1 MQNYL
6 HLETLKKIRLDWLLL
21 LSLSSFICFPL
32 KAQKLSSQAIFSNS
46 ETKITSANFINDLFL
61 DKNGLLWMATDQ
73 GIIRWDGVHQTIFND
88 APDQKKFR
96 LHGERF
102 VEIMED
108 ENQNIILSTATSPPS
123 FEQFN
128 LDTETSQLIDINA
141 IKTPNENLID
151 VCSLPG
157 KGVFI
162 AIHGR
167 RSIHIYQ
174 CLPQEGFV
182 EINSQRVNF
191 DLSPK
196 RKSYTTN
203 GTDHWIAIEN
213 QGVYRL
219 ANGTWKQAL
228 DFQNEDIPQPSKPKI
243 LHCDQAGNLWFNFRD
258 HLELWQAPA
267 GQLALEKI
275 ETPFTQI
282 IKSLREDRHHKL
294 VFIAGEYPAA
304 LSEIWQYNQGEW
316 LDMNWLTESF
326 PRASTLY
333 SNDFASSIFIATPS
347 NVHHIRQEQD
357 QVKSYLRR
365 TLKSDEWGTI
375 IKGINEDDQGQIYF
389 LSENDY
395 LFRYNPQGQKDSMH
409 PVLDTLRIN
418 ALSKDNF
425 YPFNCGG
432 ELIKDQK
439 GFFWFKI
446 CSRESFSG
454 ILIRF
459 DPRTEEWKFFPHRE
473 NIRSLDLEPGKGLW
487 IGHHDTE
494 NIGQLSFFD
503 FASESYIPLD
513 SLGIKC
519 RFSIPRYCYRGQDST
534 IWIGTTQGLAKV
546 DLKNKRFNLYHTE
559 NTTLPED
566 HIITIHQEAE
576 DLLLL
581 GTNGGG
587 LVFFQISNQDIT
599 VHNKEKGLANDN
611 VCGILPTGNGNYWLS
626 TFDGLSYFDRT
637 LGYFT
642 NFNTTSG
649 FNYNE
654 FNRYAFYKSRSGAFY
669 FGNLNGANSFYEADL
684 LENEEQNRVGLSALK
699 IYFGDNDSTIV
710 QTKGLRTLKNIVLP
724 YDFTYIQFD
733 LYHTDYLQKNG
744 QKVLTR
750 LAGYDSQWEA
760 IDPNIPLRYRNLRK
774 GIYPLYL
781 AAVQS
786 FPKNLPQDPILT
798 IEVKP
803 PFFLTWWF
811 ILSLAALLVGIFWF
825 WNKRRFNRLKEEEA
839 QKSETNLK
847 FAELELQAL
856 QAQLNPHFIF
866 NSLGAIQYFIK
877 TNEKEKADAYLTS
890 FARLMRLFLESSK
903 NKYITLAEEIEM
915 LRLYIQL
922 EQLRF
927 KNSFT
932 ASITLD
938 PELDPAQIYIPSLLL
953 QPFIENAINHGLFH
967 KEGPGNLA
975 LDFSPME
982 DEGLL
987 VTLED
992 NGIGREKAQEIKKR
1006 SVLNYKSRAMQ
1017 IIDERREVLSK
1028 VEDYHIDIEIKDL
1041 YHPNK
1046 NAAGT
1051 KVIIK
1056 IPEIE

>member
-1 MQNYL
+1 M
-6 HLETLKKIRLDWLLL
+6 ICLLFSSVQL
-21 LSLSSFICFPL
+21 L
-32 KAQKLSSQAIFSNS
+32 AQKLSSQAIFSNAD
-46 ETKITSANFINDLFL
+46 TKITSANFINDLYL

-73 GIIRWDGVHQTIFND
+73 GIIRWDGVHQTVFND
-88 APDQKKFR
+88 APDQKEFR

-102 VEIMED
+102 VKIMED
-108 ENQNIILSTATSPPS
+108 EDQNIILSTANSPPS

-128 LDTETSQLIDINA
+128 LDQETSQLIDLNTV
-141 IKTPNENLID
+141 KTPNENLID
-151 VCSLPG
+151 VCSLPEQ
-157 KGVFI
+157 GVFL
-162 AIHGR
+162 AIHGKA
-167 RSIHIYQ
+167 SVHIYQ
-174 CLPQEGFV
+174 FSRPEGFV
-182 EINSQRVNF
+182 EINSQQVDF

-196 RKSYTTN
+196 RKRYTTN
-203 GTDHWIAIEN
+203 GTEHWIAIEN

-219 ANGTWKQAL
+219 SDGNWEQAL
-228 DFQNEDIPQPSKPKI
+228 DFQAADMPQPSKPKI
-243 LHCDQAGNLWFNFRD
+243 LHCDRAGNLWFNFRD
-258 HLELWQAPA
+258 HLELWQAPP
-267 GQLALEKI
+267 GQLDLQKVK
-275 ETPFTQI
+275 TPFTKI
-282 IKSLREDRHHKL
+282 IKNLKEDRHNKL

-304 LSEIWQYNQGEW
+304 LAEIWQYRQGEW
-316 LDMNWLTESF
+316 EDMNWITENF

-347 NVHHIRQEQD
+347 NVHHIRQAQD

-365 TLKSDEWGTI
+365 TLKPDEWGTI
-375 IKGINEDDQGQIYF
+375 IKGINEDDQEQIYF

-395 LFRYNPQGQKDSMH
+395 LFRYNPREQKDSMH
-409 PVLDTLRIN
+409 PKVDTLRIKG
-418 ALSKDNF
+418 LSSKVFDSF
-425 YPFNCGG
+425 KCAG
-432 ELIKDQK
+432 ELLKDQK

-446 CSRESFSG
+446 CSRESYSG
-454 ILIRF
+454 ILVRF
-459 DPRTEEWKFFPHRE
+459 DPRTEKWKFFPNPN
-473 NIRSLDLEPGKGLW
+473 NIRTLDLEPGKGLW
-487 IGHHDTE
+487 IGHHDAD

-503 FASESYIPLD
+503 FATEKYLTLD
-513 SLGIKC
+513 SLGIQC
-519 RFSIPRYCYRGQDST
+519 RFSIPRYCYRGQDSI
-534 IWIGTTQGLAKV
+534 IWMGTTQGLVKV
-546 DLKNKRFNLYHTE
+546 DLANKDFELYNTE

-566 HIITIHQEAE
+566 HIITIHQESK

-587 LVFFQISNQDIT
+587 LVFFQISNQDIS
-599 VHNKEKGLANDN
+599 VYNKEKGLANDN

-626 TFDGLSYFDRT
+626 TFNGLSYFDRT
-637 LGYFT
+637 LSYFT
-642 NFNTTSG
+642 NFNTNAG
-649 FNYNE
+649 FNYKE
-654 FNRYAFYKSRSGAFY
+654 FNRYAFYKSRSGEFY

-699 IYFGDNDSTIV
+699 IYYGDNDSTII
-710 QTKGLRTLKNIVLP
+710 QTKGLRMLKHIVLP

-733 LYHTDYLQKNG
+733 LYHTDYLQKKG

-750 LAGYDSQWEA
+750 LLTYDSQWEA
-760 IDPNIPLRYRNLRK
+760 IDPSTPLRYRNLRE
-774 GIYPLYL
+774 GQYPLYL
-781 AAVQS
+781 ASVQS
-786 FPKNLPQDPILT
+786 FPNKLPQKPILT

-803 PFFLTWWF
+803 PFYLTWWF
-811 ILSLAALLVGIFWF
+811 ILALLSLLVGLFWF
-825 WNKRRFNRLKEEEA
+825 WNKRRFNQLKAKEA

-932 ASITLD
+932 ASIILD

-967 KEGPGNLA
+967 KEGLGNLA

-992 NGIGREKAQEIKKR
+992 NGIGRTKAQEIKKR

-1041 YHPNK
+1041 YHLDK
-1046 NAAGT
+1046 SAAGT

-1056 IPEIE
+1056 IPDIE